1 MSKINVKVMCACG
14 EEPTTR
20 EKLLT
25 EIAMRIAYVLPYH
38 YCEDDETMGWFAED
52 EEDLVRAAR
61 SVIELME
68 KYEA

>member
-1 MSKINVKVMCACG
+1 MKINVKVMCACG

-20 EKLLT
+20 ENLLT
-25 EIAMRIAYVLPYH
+25 EIALRIAYALPYH

-52 EEDLVRAAR
+52 EEDLVGAAR